1 MLYVLETKVLIVLL
15 HTHPHYIHFTIK
27 KPKNTI
33 NTKGNVFTID

>member
-1 MLYVLETKVLIVLL
+1 MLYVLEAKVLIVLL
-15 HTHPHYIHFTIK
+15 HTHITSILQLK

>member
-1 MLYVLETKVLIVLL
+1 MFYVLKTKVLIVLL
-15 HTHPHYIHFTIK
+15 HTIHFTIK